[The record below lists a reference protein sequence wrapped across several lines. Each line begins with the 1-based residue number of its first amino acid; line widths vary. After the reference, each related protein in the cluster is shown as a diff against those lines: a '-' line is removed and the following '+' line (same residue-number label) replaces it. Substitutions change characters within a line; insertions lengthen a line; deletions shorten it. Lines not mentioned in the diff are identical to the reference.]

1 MKAKAILL
9 SIWYGLVIAFKRVPA
24 WIFYPIA
31 YLAKEWVYGN
41 DMIKNYTMPKGVQE
55 SWLKG
60 FFWWKPLPKRLEIY
74 SQPLTVYYGWN
85 TDANGRFTV
94 AFKFK

>member
-1 MKAKAILL
+1 MKALLTALSFSAIMIL
-9 SIWYGLVIAFKRVPA
+9 K
-24 WIFYPIA
+24 WIVAKVMYPFA
-31 YLAKEWVYGN
+31 YLAKDWVYGN
-41 DMIKNYTMPKGVQE
+41 DVIKNYTMPKGVQE
-55 SWLKG
+55 SWLKW

-74 SQPLTVYYGWN
+74 YQPLTVYYGWN